1 MVRNPSEQWF
11 QTEVIYDLHN
21 YPVLKQVLFFFIGH
35 TKMSST
41 KFVCAVI
48 GIFTFMLQNVTS
60 FVDNQTAT
68 TVSKFYQILF
78 SCVFSNFCVATLAN
92 FYYIL

>member
-11 QTEVIYDLHN
+11 QNEVIYDLHN
-21 YPVLKQVLFFFIGH
+21 YPVLKQVLFFFYWSH
-35 TKMSST
+35 KDE

-68 TVSKFYQILF
+68 TVSKF
-78 SCVFSNFCVATLAN
+78 
-92 FYYIL
+92 